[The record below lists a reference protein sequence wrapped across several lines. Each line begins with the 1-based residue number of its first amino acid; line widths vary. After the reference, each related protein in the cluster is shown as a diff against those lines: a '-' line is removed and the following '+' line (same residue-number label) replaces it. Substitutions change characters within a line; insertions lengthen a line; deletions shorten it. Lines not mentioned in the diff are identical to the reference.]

1 LNNPV
6 NSDVS
11 NKLLKEL
18 IDYCS
23 YFDLPFEHIVETMY
37 ALKVIPMIRGICFE
51 FFIYD
56 KLGEI
61 LPANDWKIE
70 KPVINAQSAI
80 QDVDILVTHRPT
92 KKRFTIECKLT
103 GKDSFRI
110 KDNQATVKVKCMRSR
125 TVGIEAAKI
134 LARRYTVKVDDVMRH
149 RDNYRTVDFD
159 FVITS
164 IGNAFWKTAPD
175 GTYVFR
181 PTSSEIAF
189 LRKFFNDQTLD
200 VNGLKE
206 KTFHY
211 LLIAR
216 SSRLNVSPQ
225 NNVQCVRRECIKA
238 GTSRTCGFIPNYPI
252 VDLND
257 NSIWKPI
264 QQATELF
271 QAVVNEQQ

>member
-1 LNNPV
+1 MNPE
-6 NSDVS
+6 VS
-11 NKLLKEL
+11 NKILKEL
-18 IDYCS
+18 VDYCN

-56 KLGEI
+56 KLRKI
-61 LPANDWKIE
+61 IPASKWKIE
-70 KPVINAQSAI
+70 KPAINAQSAI
-80 QDVDILVTHRPT
+80 QDVDILVTHLST
-92 KKRFTIECKLT
+92 GKRFTVECKLT
-103 GKDSFRI
+103 GKDFFRI
-110 KDNQATVKVKCMRSR
+110 KGNQATVKVKCMRSR
-125 TVGIEAAKI
+125 TVGSEAAKI
-134 LARRYTVKVDDVMRH
+134 LARRYGVKVDEVMRH
-149 RDNYRTVDFD
+149 RDNYRVVDFD
-159 FVITS
+159 FVVTS
-164 IGNAFWKTAPD
+164 IGNAFWRTMPD
-175 GTYVFR
+175 GTYAFK

-189 LRKFFNDQTLD
+189 LRRFFNDQTLD
-200 VNGLKE
+200 ANRLKE
-206 KTFHY
+206 KTFNY

-238 GTSRTCGFIPNYPI
+238 GNSRTCGFIPNYPI

-271 QAVVNEQQ
+271 QAFVNEQQ